1 MRERHT
7 YDELG
12 HENVLKSSRQLL
24 LCSNTT
30 QRMQCE
36 LCQQGAQQNQAEHNL
51 LFLHD
56 ILLDGPQR
64 GEVPLLESAGGQVP
78 LVLILQTGVFLAQ
91 IRHLK
96 LQLLNSD
103 SLLLQQIL
111 LGLDYLIQL
120 LKLLSRAHW
129 DRDRAWSNPLIPLR
143 HDISAVLRGSGG
155 SAETR
160 PVLMRWYTPSFAPR
174 PASNPPPRAPESR
187 LTLYCPAAASG
198 VALTASAASLTAKQE
213 ARPPRAGFRTCT
225 C

>member
-12 HENVLKSSRQLL
+12 HENVLQSSRQLL

-36 LCQQGAQQNQAEHNL
+36 LCQRPAQQNQAEHNL

-91 IRHLK
+91 IRHLE

-120 LKLLSRAHW
+120 LK
-129 DRDRAWSNPLIPLR
+129 
-143 HDISAVLRGSGG
+143 VLRRLAWVLRRILHLPQTPLCVRESGFHEQKRTPPFSSYFLG
-155 SAETR
+155 LTGTETER
-160 PVLMRWYTPSFAPR
+160 GPIR
-174 PASNPPPRAPESR
+174 
-187 LTLYCPAAASG
+187 
-198 VALTASAASLTAKQE
+198 
-213 ARPPRAGFRTCT
+213 
-225 C
+225 